1 MLPDPVVRFPFL
13 FTMNAQVEKT
23 SDVLMNSDQTG
34 MMIQAMADSVV
45 EQHPEPEKL
54 AIIGIQQKGVLIA
67 EAIKSKLKVHWPH
80 NELASG
86 VLDIGMYRD
95 DLGINSAPTLQPTFI
110 PECLEELDVI
120 LVDDVLQS
128 GRTIRA
134 ALDALRDF
142 GRPSR
147 IQLAVLFDRGQ
158 RQLPIQPD
166 YVGKEIQLRDEQ
178 FIVVKSLE
186 EAGELEV
193 YLTLK

>member
-1 MLPDPVVRFPFL
+1 
-13 FTMNAQVEKT
+13 MNAQVEKT
-23 SDVLMNSDQTG
+23 SDLLMDPNQTG
-34 MMIQAMADSVV
+34 MMIQAMANSVI
-45 EQHPEPEKL
+45 EQHPEPKKL

-67 EAIKSKLKVHWPH
+67 EAIKSKLKAHWPH

>member
-1 MLPDPVVRFPFL
+1 
-13 FTMNAQVEKT
+13 
-23 SDVLMNSDQTG
+23 
-34 MMIQAMADSVV
+34 
-45 EQHPEPEKL
+45 
-54 AIIGIQQKGVLIA
+54 
-67 EAIKSKLKVHWPH
+67 
-80 NELASG
+80 
-86 VLDIGMYRD
+86 MYRD